1 MGVHM
6 RSSIVLI
13 LAMAALG
20 LSACGQR
27 DDNSEG
33 HGPGNADGAGGRDDP
48 PTQEQ
53 PAGQQQRPAE
63 EQPQQQ

>member
-20 LSACGQR
+20 VSACGQR

-33 HGPGNADGAGGRDDP
+33 NGPGNADGLGGRADP

-53 PAGQQQRPAE
+53 PADQQQRPAE
-63 EQPQQQ
+63 EQPQQ